1 MSNHALAAH
10 VGLVWF
16 KKLEDDALGGCLKE
30 LGVNMF
36 KTYIKLYVCIYLINF
51 VSEDLLVSEKLKARL
66 NCG

>member
-16 KKLEDDALGGCLKE
+16 KKLEDDALGGCIKE

-36 KTYIKLYVCIYLINF
+36 KTYIKLSDQFCF
-51 VSEDLLVSEKLKARL
+51 
-66 NCG
+66 